1 MAWAAVKA
9 RGKAW
14 RPASGI
20 FEAQAR
26 LTMIVLLDTN
36 VVFDVLAKRQPHYA
50 ASNQILCLCRRR
62 ALVGTVAF
70 HTIANVFY
78 YYGKAAAPF
87 LKERLL
93 ADLSV
98 HGASSAMIQDVLRWG
113 MADFEDALQVA
124 AAGTAN
130 ASFIL
135 TRNVRDFRYS
145 RVPALAPQDFIRRFH
160 PA

>member
-1 MAWAAVKA
+1 
-9 RGKAW
+9 
-14 RPASGI
+14 
-20 FEAQAR
+20 
-26 LTMIVLLDTN
+26 
-36 VVFDVLAKRQPHYA
+36 
-50 ASNQILCLCRRR
+50 
-62 ALVGTVAF
+62 
-70 HTIANVFY
+70 
-78 YYGKAAAPF
+78 
-87 LKERLL
+87 
-93 ADLSV
+93 
-98 HGASSAMIQDVLRWG
+98 MIQDVLRWG